1 MRLKDFLTIDKVLS
15 ELQAAS
21 KKELLAELSQ
31 LLQGQGPDEFSQQI
45 LKALE
50 EREGLG
56 STGVGEGVAIPH
68 AKISG
73 LDTIL
78 TAFGRSPRGI
88 SFDAIDHEPVFLF
101 FVLIAPE
108 NSQGLHLKLLARIS
122 RILQDPIRRR
132 KLMVARDRE
141 EIFRLLTEDDE
152 PEEG

>member
-1 MRLKDFLTIDKVLS
+1 MKLKNFLTVDKVLS

-21 KKELLAELSQ
+21 KKEILVELSQ
-31 LLQGQGPDEFSQQI
+31 LLQGQGPDEFRQQI

-68 AKISG
+68 AKIAG
-73 LDTIL
+73 LPTIL

-88 SFDAIDHEPVFLF
+88 NFEAIDHEPVFLF